1 MTDATISLRI
11 DKRIHSM
18 MRMHDEIN
26 WSAIL
31 RKTLAEKLR
40 QLDVIDRDRAL
51 QASKSIDKLREK
63 KIFDK
68 GEAVTKIIRRWRDK
82 RK

>member
-1 MTDATISLRI
+1 MTDATISLRV

-18 MRMHDEIN
+18 MKMHDEIN
-26 WSAIL
+26 WSAVL
-31 RKTLAEKLR
+31 RKTLAERLR
-40 QLDVIDRDRAL
+40 QLEVIDRDRAL
-51 QASKSIDKLREK
+51 QAAKSMDKLREK

>member
-1 MTDATISLRI
+1 MTDATISLRV

-18 MRMHDEIN
+18 MKMHDEIN
-26 WSAIL
+26 WSAVL
-31 RKTLAEKLR
+31 RKTLSEKLR
-40 QLDVIDRDRAL
+40 QLEVIDRDRAL
-51 QASKSIDKLREK
+51 QASKGIDKLREK